1 MNALLQEWID
11 KAEGDFHTAS
21 REVRARKSPNYDAAC
36 FHCQQCAEKYLKG
49 YLVQQGQ
56 PFRPVHDLIELLE
69 LCLLR
74 DGTFELQRDL
84 LKDLTRY
91 AVQFRYPGEMATKE
105 DARAALQV
113 VKTVRAFIRSKL
125 GLSSE

>member
-1 MNALLQEWID
+1 MQQEQ
-11 KAEGDFHTAS
+11 S
-21 REVRARKSPNYDAAC
+21 
-36 FHCQQCAEKYLKG
+36 
-49 YLVQQGQ
+49 
-56 PFRPVHDLIELLE
+56 FRPVHDLIELLE

-84 LKDLTRY
+84 LKDLARY

>member
-1 MNALLQEWID
+1 MKPLTKEWVK
-11 KAEGDFHTAS
+11 KAEGDYVTAR
-21 REVRARKSPNYDAAC
+21 RELRARKSPNYDAVC

-69 LCLLR
+69 LCLLC

-113 VKTVRAFIRSKL
+113 VKAVRAFARSRL
-125 GLSSE
+125 GLSDE